1 MNKGV
6 IAGIIIVV
14 AIGIAAISFSMI
26 NEGGQNF
33 DKTLEES
40 LDLSETSLPESENT
54 SQGRNLSVEL
64 FEEMNMRTP

>member
-26 NEGGQNF
+26 NEGEQNF

-40 LDLSETSLPESENT
+40 LDMSETSLPESENT
-54 SQGRNLSVEL
+54 SQGRSLSVEL
-64 FEEMNMRTP
+64 FEQMNMRTP